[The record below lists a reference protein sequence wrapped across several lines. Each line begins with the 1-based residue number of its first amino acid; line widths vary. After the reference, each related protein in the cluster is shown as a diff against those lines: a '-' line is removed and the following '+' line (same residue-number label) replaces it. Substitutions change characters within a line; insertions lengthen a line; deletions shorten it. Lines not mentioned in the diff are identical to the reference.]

1 MLYFLLIIGIVAI
14 TIGANFL
21 VNGASSLGK
30 KLGMTDIVIGL
41 TIVAF
46 GTSAPELIVNIFAGA
61 KGNTDLAIANVL
73 GSNIMNIL
81 IVIGIA
87 AMIYPIKV
95 SKNTLKKD
103 IPFNLAA
110 VVILWFMVNDTLL
123 FPNHYSSNTINFWE
137 GFILLVLLIV
147 FLYYS
152 YSTTMKGRKARK
164 ALMAKNIKPEL
175 DPLIAE
181 VPKKKYPLYKDIILI
196 VIGLTALY
204 FGGNWTVESAETI
217 ALNFGISNTIIGLT
231 VVAVGTSLPEL
242 ATSIIAGIKKNPD
255 LALGNAIG
263 SCVFNIFLI
272 LGVTSL
278 ITPLPFDKALNFDV
292 LITALSSIFLF
303 VFIFMGKGRKISRFQ
318 GAFLVLIYF
327 VYIIY
332 SVSNHLS

>member
-1 MLYFLLIIGIVAI
+1 MLYFLLIIGLIAI

-21 VNGASSLGK
+21 VNGASSFGK
-30 KLGMTDIVIGL
+30 KLGMTDIIIGL

-61 KGNTDLAIANVL
+61 QGNTDLAIANVL

-81 IVIGIA
+81 IVIGVA
-87 AMIYPIKV
+87 AIIFPIQV

-110 VVILWFMVNDTLL
+110 VVILWVMVNDTLL
-123 FPNHYSSNTINFWE
+123 FPNYYSSNTINFWE
-137 GFILLVLLIV
+137 GIILLVLLIV

-152 YSTTMKGRKARK
+152 YSTTIKARKARK
-164 ALMAKNIKPEL
+164 ENNKKLEV
-175 DPLIAE
+175 DPLIAD
-181 VPKKKYPLYKDIILI
+181 VPKKEYPLYKDIILI
-196 VIGLTALY
+196 LIGLIGLY
-204 FGGNWTVESAETI
+204 FGGNWTVESAGTI
-217 ALNFGISNTIIGLT
+217 ALNLGISNTIIGLT
-231 VVAVGTSLPEL
+231 VVAIGTSLPEL
-242 ATSIIAGIKKNPD
+242 ATSIIAAIKKNPD

-272 LGVTSL
+272 LGITSI

-303 VFIFMGKGRKISRFQ
+303 VFIFMRKGRKISRIQ
-318 GAFLVLIYF
+318 GGILVIIYF
-327 VYIIY
+327 AYIIY